1 MITRIMSSEEKVKRV
16 YEVMEKVRK
25 DLVKARNQ
33 LMNSYSVIKDE
44 LSVLTPAWYGML
56 VDHS

>member
-1 MITRIMSSEEKVKRV
+1 M

-44 LSVLTPAWYGML
+44 LSVLTPSWCSML

>member
-44 LSVLTPAWYGML
+44 LSVLTPSWCSML